1 VTDVDPP
8 VHTLVWWRVLL
19 VCLVLWFGF
28 PQLVQLIAGA
38 PAAKQGTFLEHQQ
51 LGEPGFAYGTHLSSV
66 LLREA
71 TWEGGALNVQLLTSP
86 WARQFVPRFLVLLV
100 VISAVGYRLL
110 PRAAATTALHDGGRP
125 VGQLWL
131 GWTLA
136 LAPWLYLIW
145 SAGGRFGYGA
155 LVAVII
161 DAWSYSAAPD
171 QRPLAIPDWTPG
183 AERLVALAAF
193 VTLLLV
199 TARCFSRV
207 EGGHPTLARVLG
219 LDLAPR
225 DPGRILH
232 DLPHLGPNQPVAAT
246 SPNGG
251 ASFSA
256 QDD

>member
-1 VTDVDPP
+1 MTRVDPP
-8 VHTLVWWRVLL
+8 VHTLVWWRVLV

-28 PQLVQLIAGA
+28 PQLVQLTAGS
-38 PAAKQGTFLEHQQ
+38 PPSTEKSFLASQR
-51 LGEPGFAYGTHLSSV
+51 LGKLDLAYGSGLHSMF
-66 LLREA
+66 LREA
-71 TWEGGALNVQLLTSP
+71 TWEEGALNARLLTSP
-86 WARQFVPRFLVLLV
+86 WARQFVIRFLVLLV

-110 PRAAATTALHDGGRP
+110 PPAVATPAADVRGRP

-145 SAGGRFGYGA
+145 TAGGRFGYGA

-183 AERLVALAAF
+183 AERLVALAGF
-193 VTLLLV
+193 VMLLLV
-199 TARCFSRV
+199 TARCYRRV
-207 EGGHPTLARVLG
+207 EGVRPTLARVLG

-232 DLPHLGPNQPVAAT
+232 ELPHLGPNHPVAAT
-246 SPNGG
+246 SPTGG

-256 QDD
+256 LDD